1 MRIILKRSL
10 VLLVLAA
17 VAISLFSCTPAD
29 ADTPDGMQ
37 LASADGA
44 PFKLYVPKNWTLN
57 RGSGISGAYLSS
69 DAGISVVVD
78 ILSADNAE
86 QTLDEFVASAVEAYS
101 KSYERFEITSEI
113 GDTTLDGH
121 AAKKVK
127 FSLVYDDTN
136 YRFMKVFA
144 RLENDFVVFSYK
156 ARFDYFE
163 RYLTDA
169 EEMLKVFKF
178 CERGDINA
186 PQNDG
191 SAPEGMKLASRAEE
205 KYSLYLPS
213 SWIIN
218 SVNAASGGYVSE
230 SDRSNVSFTSYS
242 PRESMSIDD
251 YFNFCEKE
259 YKSIYQGYSRERDI
273 PDTNINGRLAK
284 DYRFSFEYEGEQ
296 YRSRQVI
303 CIYDGKFYILTYT
316 ATADS
321 YELHSDEV
329 EKIISEIK
337 FK

>member
-1 MRIILKRSL
+1 MKTILKRSL
-10 VLLVLAA
+10 VLFVLAT
-17 VAISLFSCTPAD
+17 VALSLFSCSPANSD
-29 ADTPDGMQ
+29 VPDGMQ

-57 RGSGISGAYLSS
+57 KASGISGAYLSS

-127 FSLVYDDTN
+127 FSLVYKDTN

-144 RLENDFVVFSYK
+144 KLENDFVVFSYK
-156 ARFDYFE
+156 ARFDYFD
-163 RYLTDA
+163 RYLADA

-178 CERGDINA
+178 SAKSDINI
-186 PQNDG
+186 PKDEGN
-191 SAPEGMKLASRAEE
+191 SPEGMKLASRPEE
-205 KYSLYLPS
+205 RYSLYLPS
-213 SWIIN
+213 SWVIN
-218 SVNAASGGYVSE
+218 SVNAASGGYVPE
-230 SDRSNVSFTSYS
+230 DRSNVSFTSYT

-251 YFNFCEKE
+251 YFNSCEKE
-259 YKSIYQGYSRERDI
+259 YKSIYQNYTRESDI
-273 PDTNINGRLAK
+273 PDAKINEKLAK

-296 YRSRQVI
+296 YRSRQLI
-303 CIYDGKFYILTYT
+303 CIFDGKFYIFTYT
-316 ATADS
+316 AKADS
-321 YELHSDEV
+321 YELHSAEV